1 VCIPMKFVDEV
12 SIEVFAGK
20 GGAGSR
26 HFRREKYVPLG
37 GPDGGNGGNGGS
49 VIVVA
54 DENKH
59 TLLDFHYQP
68 RWQADAGNKGDGARK
83 DGKHGDDCII
93 KVPVG
98 TQIINPKSGEI
109 IADLDAN
116 TASIVVAKGGKGGKG
131 NAFFKSPT
139 NRAPEYAQPGMPGEQ
154 GAFTLSLKLVA
165 DVGLV
170 GFPNA
175 GKSTL
180 ISRLSEARPKI
191 ADYPFTTLIPN
202 LGVAKLPGGDSF
214 VIADIPG
221 LIPGAHQGKGLGI
234 QFLKHFERTR
244 IILHLI
250 DPTQLS
256 EEGSSISLA
265 ESYQAIRHELEQ
277 FSSDLQAK
285 REVIVLTKSDAWED
299 EEIADDL
306 EFFKANQLPVI
317 KISAVAGEGLNELLE
332 TIRSSLNRNKYN
344 EYGLEV
350 PE

>member
-1 VCIPMKFVDEV
+1 MKFVDEV

-37 GPDGGNGGNGGS
+37 GPDGGNGGHGGS
-49 VIVVA
+49 VVIVA

-68 RWQADAGNKGDGARK
+68 RWEAEAGSRGDGARK
-83 DGKHGDDCII
+83 DGKHGNDCII

-98 TQIINPKSGEI
+98 TQVINSESGEL
-109 IADLDAN
+109 IADLDAD
-116 TASIVVAKGGKGGKG
+116 TAKIIVAKGGKGGKG

-139 NRAPEYAQPGMPGEQ
+139 NRAPEYAQPGLPGEQ
-154 GAFTLSLKLVA
+154 GAYTLSLKLVA

-202 LGVAKLPGGDSF
+202 LGVAKLAGGDSF

-221 LIPGAHQGKGLGI
+221 LIPGAHLGKGLGI
-234 QFLKHFERTR
+234 QFLKHVERTR
-244 IILHLI
+244 SILHLI
-250 DPTQLS
+250 DPTQLD
-256 EEGSSISLA
+256 ETGAPISIID
-265 ESYQAIRHELEQ
+265 SYKAIRHELEQ
-277 FSSDLQAK
+277 FSSELKDK
-285 REVIVLTKSDAWED
+285 KEVVVLTKADAWFD
-299 EEIADDL
+299 EDL
-306 EFFKANQLPVI
+306 EEELSYFASLGLSVM
-317 KISAVAGEGLNELLE
+317 KISAVTGDGLTELLE
-332 TIRSSLNRNKYN
+332 TVRESLGRRVSGREHQDFDIDKK
-344 EYGLEV
+344 V
-350 PE
+350 

>member
-1 VCIPMKFVDEV
+1 MKFVDEV
-12 SIEVFAGK
+12 SIEVQAGK

-37 GPDGGNGGNGGS
+37 GPDGGNGGDGGS
-49 VIVVA
+49 VVVVA

-68 RWQADAGNKGDGARK
+68 RWQADAGSKGDGARK
-83 DGKHGDDCII
+83 DGKHGEDCII

-98 TQIINPKSGEI
+98 TEIIDPTSGEL
-109 IADLDAN
+109 IADLNAN
-116 TASIVVAKGGKGGKG
+116 GASVVIAKGGKGGKG

-139 NRAPEYAQPGMPGEQ
+139 NRAPDYAQPGLPGEQ

-191 ADYPFTTLIPN
+191 ADYPFTTLVPN

-234 QFLKHFERTR
+234 QFLKHVERTR

-250 DPTQLS
+250 DPTQLN
-256 EEGSSISLA
+256 EQGETISLVD
-265 ESYQAIRHELEQ
+265 SYLAIRHELEQ
-277 FSSDLQAK
+277 FSSDLETK
-285 REVIVLTKSDAWED
+285 REVIVLTKSDAWE
-299 EEIADDL
+299 EEQLADDL
-306 EFFKANQLPVI
+306 KYFQSHELPVLR
-317 KISAVAGEGLNELLE
+317 ISAVTGDGLTELLE
-332 TIRSSLNRNKYN
+332 TIRKSLRPSMTIGN
-344 EYGLEV
+344 ETHLDDF
-350 PE
+350 